1 MWGNFFSY
9 PVIRLKF
16 DLFQMSST
24 PIVSYVTGGQRT
36 VIRNIETSEK
46 WQRRVRLYDEVDVG
60 RMYYILRG
68 SVGSLNVL
76 GKERVR
82 FPITISN
89 QTKLSVDMILNW
101 LKDLEALV
109 NERNQ
114 SFAIDLYSCLVTVQG
129 WKFIQKLEHPNSR
142 RELNRQKKSSWLSGR
157 QIMGRLHDREVWG
170 KRPLCSR
177 PVHCR

>member
-1 MWGNFFSY
+1 MWGGFFSC

-46 WQRRVRLYDEVDVG
+46 RQRRVRLYDEVDVG

-68 SVGSLNVL
+68 PVGSLNVL

-89 QTKLSVDMILNW
+89 QTKLSVDMILN
-101 LKDLEALV
+101 
-109 NERNQ
+109 
-114 SFAIDLYSCLVTVQG
+114 
-129 WKFIQKLEHPNSR
+129 
-142 RELNRQKKSSWLSGR
+142 
-157 QIMGRLHDREVWG
+157 
-170 KRPLCSR
+170 
-177 PVHCR
+177 